1 MTFVFSFWY
10 IVLILLVIGVVLSI
24 VFFIRMDKKDE
35 VLINDFVKN
44 STEPAKESVKENK
57 VENEEIKVEETTEE
71 NKE

>member
-10 IVLILLVIGVVLSI
+10 IVLILLLIGVVLSI

-35 VLINDFVKN
+35 ALIADFVKN
-44 STEPAKESVKENK
+44 STEPAGDVATENK
-57 VENEEIKVEETTEE
+57 TEIAEQTTEE